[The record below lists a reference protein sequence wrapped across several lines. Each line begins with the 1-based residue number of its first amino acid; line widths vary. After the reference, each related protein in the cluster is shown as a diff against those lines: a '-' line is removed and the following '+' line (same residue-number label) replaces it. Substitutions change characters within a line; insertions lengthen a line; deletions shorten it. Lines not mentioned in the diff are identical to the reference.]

1 MLRLWRSVAPTDTFS
16 AESCGRRSAVPWSP
30 LREAPKFR
38 RALRWAIHQCR
49 WEPWKCKLPI
59 PAAQLP
65 WLEVKHSL
73 KVRSMQDVPRNMY
86 FFLKKKKVTAT
97 LGIFHWLKT
106 NKKKLIF
113 FSCALLLPL
122 QHSSVFPQNILTHEK
137 FVIETQQNIHP
148 PMPITTLMCIITTCG
163 FRDRTSVNNACYW
176 VI

>member
-1 MLRLWRSVAPTDTFS
+1 MVPIAGSPKIQEGSALSYTSVPLGALEMQTSNTCCSAPMTGGETFP
-16 AESCGRRSAVPWSP
+16 ES
-30 LREAPKFR
+30 
-38 RALRWAIHQCR
+38 Q
-49 WEPWKCKLPI
+49 
-59 PAAQLP
+59 
-65 WLEVKHSL
+65 KHARCSQ
-73 KVRSMQDVPRNMY
+73 KYIY
-86 FFLKKKKVTAT
+86 FFFFKKKVTAT